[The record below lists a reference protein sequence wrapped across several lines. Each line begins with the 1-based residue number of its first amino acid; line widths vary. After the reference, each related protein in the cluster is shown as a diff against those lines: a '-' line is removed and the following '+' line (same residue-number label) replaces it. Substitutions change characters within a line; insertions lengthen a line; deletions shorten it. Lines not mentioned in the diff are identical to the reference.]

1 MIVLQDLTPFGL
13 LGRGRQR
20 WQKCWRGCVD
30 EMGMMETVET
40 ALDKKNICFVFL
52 VFAGLGAMLYA
63 NTLDV
68 PFYFDDLGSV
78 LRNVHIRLSGI
89 TLPGLWQAVDES
101 RINTRPLA
109 NISFALNYSLHQYQ
123 LAGYHVVNIAVHV
136 LTGFFLTLLLQCI
149 LRSPALVARYG
160 RHARFLAL
168 AAAVLWF
175 VNPVHT
181 QSVTYIVQRMNS
193 MAAMF
198 YVLSLVLFLRGRR
211 MDEGQSAWPWL
222 AGSALAGLL
231 ALATKEIA
239 VTLPI
244 MMFLCEWYFWQDLD
258 KAWLRRCTLYILA
271 MLVFAGL
278 AALLFL
284 GGNPLDAILSG
295 YASRDFTLPGRI
307 LTQLRVVV
315 YYLGLLVFP
324 SPSRLCLDYD
334 FALSR
339 SFLDPPTT
347 AISGLVI
354 LLLSASAVVFAR
366 RARLF
371 SFAVVW
377 FMGNLLLES
386 SLLPLEIIF
395 EHRTYLP
402 SMFLSLLVVAAG
414 YRFIREKRIAIVL
427 FAGIIGLFS
436 YWTVARNEMWR
447 EPLRFWTDCVAK
459 SPNKSR
465 PHSNLSVALRK
476 SGQWERAFVEAM
488 VALRLDS
495 QSFQNHGYLGDLYA
509 DKQMWELAETEYWR
523 AIRLN
528 PEAAKVYERL
538 GNIYV
543 EQQKF
548 SQAAGFFEKTIAIKP
563 NSVRART
570 NLASILA
577 LQGREQEAVAE
588 FEKARDLSPENSDI
602 QYNLGLAYEKLGRYR
617 DAGQAFSEAVRL
629 NSADRQ
635 AAGKLA
641 EVRGILAA
649 GR

>member
-1 MIVLQDLTPFGL
+1 
-13 LGRGRQR
+13 
-20 WQKCWRGCVD
+20 
-30 EMGMMETVET
+30 MESVET
-40 ALDKKNICFVFL
+40 ALRKKYISCLFL
-52 VFAGLGAMLYA
+52 IFAGLGALLYA
-63 NTLDV
+63 NTLDA

-78 LRNVHIRLSGI
+78 LRNESIRVSGI
-89 TLPGLWQAVDES
+89 SLPDLRQAANES
-101 RINTRPLA
+101 RLNTRPLA
-109 NISFALNYSLHQYQ
+109 NISFALNYYVHQYQ
-123 LAGYHVVNIAVHV
+123 LAGYHLVNIAVHV
-136 LTGFFLTLLLQCI
+136 LTGLFLALLFLLI
-149 LRSPALVARYG
+149 LRSPALEARYG
-160 RHARFLAL
+160 RHAHLLAP
-168 AAAVLWF
+168 AAAVFWF

-198 YVLSLVLFLRGRR
+198 YILSLVLFLHGRR
-211 MDEGQSAWPWL
+211 MGEGRPGWRWL

-239 VTLPI
+239 VTLPF
-244 MMFLCEWYFWQDLD
+244 MMLLCEWYFWQDLNRD
-258 KAWLRRCTLYILA
+258 WLRRCTPYIIA

-284 GGNPLDAILSG
+284 GGNPLEWILGG
-295 YASRDFTLPGRI
+295 YEYRDFTLPER
-307 LTQLRVVV
+307 LFTQLRVVV
-315 YYLGLLVFP
+315 YYLGLLAYP
-324 SPSRLCLDYD
+324 APSRLCLDYD
-334 FALSR
+334 FVLSR
-339 SFLDPPTT
+339 SLLDPPTT
-347 AISGLVI
+347 AIAGGG
-354 LLLSASAVVFAR
+354 LLLLAAAAVVFAK

-386 SLLPLEIIF
+386 SVIPLEIIF

-402 SMFLSLLVVAAG
+402 SMFLALFAAATG
-414 YRFIREKRIAIVL
+414 YRLIREKRIAIAL
-427 FAGIIGLFS
+427 LAGIIALLS
-436 YWTVARNEMWR
+436 YWTVSRNEMWR
-447 EPLRFWTDCVAK
+447 DPLRFWADCVEK

-488 VALRLDS
+488 TALRLNP

-509 DKQMWELAETEYWR
+509 DKRMWELAESSYLQ

-528 PEAAKVYERL
+528 PESAKVYERL
-538 GNIYV
+538 GNILV

-548 SQAAGFFEKTIAIKP
+548 PQAAEYYQKTILLQP
-563 NSVRART
+563 RSVRART

-577 LQGREQEAVAE
+577 LQGRELEAIAE
-588 FEKARDLSPENSDI
+588 FERARALSPDNSDI
-602 QYNLGLAYEKLGRYR
+602 HFNLGLAYEKLGRYR
-617 DAGQAFSEAVRL
+617 EAEQAFAEALRC
-629 NSADRQ
+629 NAADRQ

-641 EVRGILAA
+641 EVRRKSAF